1 MLEDFMYS
9 VLYIIENSRLDYH
22 FEILIKSYS
31 KIEVCLCVFLHVCEY
46 TKKFVG

>member
-9 VLYIIENSRLDYH
+9 VLYIIENLKLDYH

-31 KIEVCLCVFLHVCEY
+31 KIEVCLCVFLHVY
-46 TKKFVG
+46 VNIQKSL